1 MHMRALLLVAAI
13 SVGTVVRES
22 REATPSTD
30 SYTFGGRVVPADGGS
45 LDGVRVVA
53 GDGSGSFEA
62 IVDSSGVFVGS
73 FPRAPRG
80 RITLRVFSDS
90 GQPRYH
96 SSAITFGYGIPSS
109 PTRIV
114 LVPTRWRI
122 SGGVFDGREVD
133 VDPVRATTR
142 YGEATGFW
150 RLTRKGRSPGRAV
163 SWLVDSLPVRVAF
176 RRERGDADIS
186 RADSASFWAVAAGVE
201 KLIGRSLFRPASYA
215 AVDSPGVDGILVTID
230 RRMPAAGRTF
240 TTHDASGRIFEA
252 LVTVSRREFL
262 GDPRV
267 ASHEL
272 LHALGF
278 GHTGAWRSVMGAN
291 SGAIN
296 EPTVEDVAYAQLF
309 YAISVLQREREAPFG
324 ILESGRE

>member
-1 MHMRALLLVAAI
+1 MRALLLVVAMGA
-13 SVGTVVRES
+13 GTVVHASHEARTS
-22 REATPSTD
+22 RD
-30 SYTFGGRVVPADGGS
+30 SYTFGGRIMPADGGS
-45 LDGVRVVA
+45 LKGVHVVA
-53 GDGSGSFEA
+53 VDANGSFEA

-73 FPRAPRG
+73 FARAPQG

-90 GQPRYH
+90 SAPRYH
-96 SSAITFGYGIPSS
+96 PTAITFGYGIPSN
-109 PTRIV
+109 PTRVV
-114 LVPTRWRI
+114 LMPVRWRI
-122 SGGVFDGREVD
+122 SGGMFDGREID

-142 YGEATGFW
+142 YGEGTGYW

-163 SWLVDSLPVRVAF
+163 SWLIDSLPVRVAF
-176 RRERGDADIS
+176 RHERGDPEITA
-186 RADSASFWAVAAGVE
+186 ADSTNFWTVAAGVE
-201 KLIGRSLFRPASYA
+201 KLIGRSLFRPATFA
-215 AVDSPGVDGILVTID
+215 AVDSPGVDGILVTVD
-230 RRMPAAGRTF
+230 RRMGAAGRTF

-262 GDPRV
+262 GDPRI

-291 SGAIN
+291 AGSIN

-309 YAISVLQREREAPFG
+309 YAISALQREREAPFG
-324 ILESGRE
+324 ILESGRD